1 MTTNLAAP
9 ATGQPTARSAARAVG
24 QLLPGAAGL
33 LYAGVNLDGGITT
46 AVYRGI
52 STVPDD
58 RLNSPFSGSLATAT
72 SLTWG
77 LSQAVFVLT
86 LLGFARSR
94 AVATSRPG
102 RIGAWLAVAGGIV
115 FVAAQPPRTSP
126 RSTTDQG
133 P

>member
-9 ATGQPTARSAARAVG
+9 ADGPATDRLVPRAVG

-33 LYAGVNLDGGITT
+33 LFAGIQLDGGITA

-58 RLNSPFSGSLATAT
+58 RLNFPFSGSLATAT

-77 LSQAVFVLT
+77 LSQALFIVT
-86 LLGFARSR
+86 LVGFARSG
-94 AVATSRPG
+94 AAGTSRPG
-102 RIGAWLAVAGGIV
+102 RIGAW
-115 FVAAQPPRTSP
+115 
-126 RSTTDQG
+126 
-133 P
+133 